1 MTKEEAADI
10 LFGVILGFSRAG
22 CSTMDIVEILQERK
36 VKLCEHE
43 EVMSRFQSAVNQLG
57 EMK

>member
-10 LFGVILGFSRAG
+10 LFGVVLGFSRAG
-22 CSTMDIVEILQERK
+22 CSNMDIAEILQERK
-36 VKLCEHE
+36 VKLCEHDE
-43 EVMSRFQSAVNQLG
+43 LMSRIQTSINQLG